1 MFDYYTIKTGDS
13 LSKIAKDNMLNPTLL
28 AKLNGL
34 NIDDYIYPNQVL
46 IIPKAGMILYFT
58 SEGDTLSELAEGL
71 NVNLND
77 IIAQNPKIYLQPE
90 QLIIYK
96 Q

>member
-13 LSKIAKDNMLNPTLL
+13 LYKIAKDNMLNPILL

-34 NIDDYIYPNQVL
+34 NVDDYIYPNQVL

-77 IIAQNPKIYLQPE
+77 LIAQNPKIYLQPE

>member
-77 IIAQNPKIYLQPE
+77 LIAQNPKIYLQPE